1 VRDRKETA
9 WYQNRL
15 KEARKPLPMTDAE
28 KAALGLENKEI
39 LANAKRI
46 AAAGVRRGWISPPK
60 GFYRIKPEEL

>member
-1 VRDRKETA
+1 MKDRKETA

-28 KAALGLENKEI
+28 KAALAVENKEI

-60 GFYRIKPEEL
+60 GFYGPRPKEQ